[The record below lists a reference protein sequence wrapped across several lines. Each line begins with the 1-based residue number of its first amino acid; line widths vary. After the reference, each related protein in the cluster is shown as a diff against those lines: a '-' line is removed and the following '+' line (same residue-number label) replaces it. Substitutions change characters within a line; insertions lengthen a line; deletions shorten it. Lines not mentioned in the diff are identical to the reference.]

1 MTEKQQEYF
10 RLIRYSYKH
19 GGGTPVLIGDKFYVS
34 FADEKTGHY
43 EKVKGD
49 TITLLDCSEVLPEF
63 FHKDENGELEYWGDV
78 AGESY
83 KITLRPK
90 DGPGF
95 FDEYYAEEIVKITKR
110 RN

>member
-1 MTEKQQEYF
+1 MTEEQQKYF
-10 RLIRYSYKH
+10 NLIRYSYKH
-19 GGGTPVLIGDKFYVS
+19 GGGTPVLIGEKFYVS
-34 FADEKTGHY
+34 FADERTGHY
-43 EKVKGD
+43 EKVED
-49 TITLLDCSEVLPEF
+49 DVITLLNCSEVTERCF
-63 FHKDENGELEYWGDV
+63 EKDRDGNLEYLGAV
-78 AGESY
+78 EGGAY